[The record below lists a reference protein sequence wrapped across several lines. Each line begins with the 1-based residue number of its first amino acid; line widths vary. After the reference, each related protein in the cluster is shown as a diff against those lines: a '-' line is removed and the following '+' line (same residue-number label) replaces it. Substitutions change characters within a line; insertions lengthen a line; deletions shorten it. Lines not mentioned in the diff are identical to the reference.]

1 MTSEDLSEDACTA
14 QVKQWRAARSTFGP
28 GRHSAEGAVV
38 ELIDQGNTCCRT
50 PIPDQLVNTP

>member
-1 MTSEDLSEDACTA
+1 LSVDACIA